1 MKHDKHGNHV
11 QFGMVGTRTPQGMA
25 ERLHSRMERPR
36 MRLSEIYHR
45 QPVQGDHRMKH
56 NPFGIL
62 FAVTLTVC
70 LCVAPIIIFAI
81 S

>member
-1 MKHDKHGNHV
+1 
-11 QFGMVGTRTPQGMA
+11 
-25 ERLHSRMERPR
+25 
-36 MRLSEIYHR
+36 
-45 QPVQGDHRMKH
+45 MKH

-62 FAVTLTVC
+62 FAATLTVC

>member
-1 MKHDKHGNHV
+1 
-11 QFGMVGTRTPQGMA
+11 
-25 ERLHSRMERPR
+25 
-36 MRLSEIYHR
+36 
-45 QPVQGDHRMKH
+45 MKH
-56 NPFGIL
+56 NPFGTL

>member
-1 MKHDKHGNHV
+1 
-11 QFGMVGTRTPQGMA
+11 
-25 ERLHSRMERPR
+25 
-36 MRLSEIYHR
+36 
-45 QPVQGDHRMKH
+45 MKH

-70 LCVAPIIIFAI
+70 LCVAPILIFAI

>member
-1 MKHDKHGNHV
+1 
-11 QFGMVGTRTPQGMA
+11 
-25 ERLHSRMERPR
+25 
-36 MRLSEIYHR
+36 
-45 QPVQGDHRMKH
+45 MKH

-62 FAVTLTVC
+62 FTVTLTVC

>member
-1 MKHDKHGNHV
+1 
-11 QFGMVGTRTPQGMA
+11 
-25 ERLHSRMERPR
+25 
-36 MRLSEIYHR
+36 
-45 QPVQGDHRMKH
+45 MKH

-70 LCVAPIIIFAI
+70 LCIAPIIIFAI

>member
-1 MKHDKHGNHV
+1 
-11 QFGMVGTRTPQGMA
+11 
-25 ERLHSRMERPR
+25 
-36 MRLSEIYHR
+36 
-45 QPVQGDHRMKH
+45 MKH

-81 S
+81 R